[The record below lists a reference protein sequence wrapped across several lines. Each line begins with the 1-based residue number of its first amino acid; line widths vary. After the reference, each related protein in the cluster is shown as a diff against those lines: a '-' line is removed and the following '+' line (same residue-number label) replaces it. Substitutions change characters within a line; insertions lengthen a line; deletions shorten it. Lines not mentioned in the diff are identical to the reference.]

1 MKALLILVAISAL
14 GLVSAQY
21 DYNLA
26 LKKSILFYEA
36 QRSGKLINNRIDW
49 RGDTFLNDGSDVGV
63 DLSGGYFDAGDHV
76 KFGFPFAHSMIF
88 LAWGMID
95 YRSTYQAA
103 GELDNGLAALRWGAD
118 WILKA
123 TKLDQGKV
131 YGQAGN
137 GGADHAYWGRPE
149 DWPASQVR
157 PSYAITTSQPGTDL
171 AANYASALAA
181 ASVAIGSSDATY
193 SANLLNVAKQLYD
206 FAKNY
211 RGIYSNS
218 ISDAGAYYRAYAYED
233 ELTFAA
239 AMLALATNEQTYKTD
254 AANFWNQF
262 GYGTFV
268 QTFFDWDNKMAGIA
282 VLLSRILGDQK
293 YKTSAQDHCE
303 FWINSE
309 RRTPKGLVF
318 INEWGSLRHASNA
331 AFGCLLVADSGIGN
345 AAAYKAF
352 AKQQID
358 YALGSTGRSFVV
370 GFGNNPPVKCHHRG
384 ASCPDAPAPCGW
396 NEYNSPNPNGQ
407 VLEGALVG
415 GPDIN
420 DYYNDAR
427 DDYRSNEV
435 ALDYNAG
442 FQSALA
448 GLINAG
454 Y

>member
-1 MKALLILVAISAL
+1 MTEASPFVDEDQAFWCPTFAVYPEFAMVLGRRLVL
-14 GLVSAQY
+14 LVS
-21 DYNLA
+21 
-26 LKKSILFYEA
+26 K
-36 QRSGKLINNRIDW
+36 
-49 RGDTFLNDGSDVGV
+49 
-63 DLSGGYFDAGDHV
+63 DAGKKNSNSCHFV
-76 KFGFPFAHSMIF
+76 VPVEKSLNKSAVS
-88 LAWGMID
+88 
-95 YRSTYQAA
+95 
-103 GELDNGLAALRWGAD
+103 
-118 WILKA
+118 
-123 TKLDQGKV
+123 KLDQGKV

-171 AANYASALAA
+171 AENYASALAA

-331 AFGCLLVADSGIGN
+331 ALPMPESATKRQPN

-370 GFGNNPPVKCHHRG
+370 VFGNTPPVKCHHRG

-448 GLINAG
+448 G
-454 Y
+454 